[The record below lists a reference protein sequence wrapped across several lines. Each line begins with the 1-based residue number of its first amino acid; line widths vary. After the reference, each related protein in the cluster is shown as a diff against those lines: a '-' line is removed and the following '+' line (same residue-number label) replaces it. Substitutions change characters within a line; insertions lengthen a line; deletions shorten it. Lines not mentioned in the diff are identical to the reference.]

1 MTTQP
6 THEFPTASA
15 AMTAINVLGA
25 FGITAGMTHRPGEA
39 RPWFVTIT
47 RWPFTPR
54 VALVPPQYDP
64 QPHEDDFQESRQWDQ
79 GWDELDVGY
88 RRRHSLNDPD

>member
-1 MTTQP
+1 MTASLTQ
-6 THEFPTASA
+6 EFPTASA
-15 AMTAINVLGA
+15 AMTAISVLGV
-25 FGITAGMTHRPGEA
+25 FGISAGMAHRPGEA

-47 RWPFTPR
+47 RWPFAERIPR
-54 VALVPPQYDP
+54 AVPYDP

-79 GWDELDVGY
+79 GWDELDASY